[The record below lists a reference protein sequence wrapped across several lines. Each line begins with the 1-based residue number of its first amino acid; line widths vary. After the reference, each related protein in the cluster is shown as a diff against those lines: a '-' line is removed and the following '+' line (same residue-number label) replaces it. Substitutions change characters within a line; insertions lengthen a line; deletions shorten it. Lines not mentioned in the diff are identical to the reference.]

1 VVSEVRPVITEV
13 LEVIAAPPP
22 KTGVAETVKLLGAAP
37 QFEHPTVSVAEVS
50 AIARAEMVAIGWDV
64 LTVNVFAALVNPP
77 DSIVTL
83 T

>member
-1 VVSEVRPVITEV
+1 MTLV

-22 KTGVAETVKLLGAAP
+22 WGVAEIVKLSGSAP
-37 QFEHPTVSVAEVS
+37 QLVQPTVNVAEVS
-50 AIARAEMVAIGWDV
+50 ATVRAEMVAIGWDV

-77 DSIVTL
+77 ESIVTL